1 MSIKELLS
9 EKENTKRIKEL
20 TEKKDTLYATY
31 GYEIVFYPTDKDNEF
46 DEDRATEILE
56 EYDKLLKDIRNNIS
70 GFLKKNKDTII
81 MSEKGTVEPMNQ
93 RQLLERAFETVKE
106 RLNIS

>member
-20 TEKKDTLYATY
+20 AGKKDTLHATY
-31 GYEIVFYPTDKDNEF
+31 GFEFVSYPTDEDNEF

-56 EYDKLLKDIRNNIS
+56 EYDKLLKDIRNSIS

-81 MSEKGTVEPMNQ
+81 MCEKGTVEPMNQ
-93 RQLLERAFETVKE
+93 RQLLERAFESVKE